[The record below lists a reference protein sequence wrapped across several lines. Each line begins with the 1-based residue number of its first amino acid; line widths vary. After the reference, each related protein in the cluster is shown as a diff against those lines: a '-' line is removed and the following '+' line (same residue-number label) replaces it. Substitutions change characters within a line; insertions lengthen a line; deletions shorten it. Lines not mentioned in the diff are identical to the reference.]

1 MRAQLRAFTR
11 DLRTTHLYLV
21 TYVVHIS
28 PPLNNLP
35 VIQTEHSRAGRLND
49 PGMEANLVGTQQSKG
64 RVTYLT
70 LSSKPPKSVF
80 SAESVVL
87 S

>member
-1 MRAQLRAFTR
+1 MRAQLRAFAR
-11 DLRTTHLYLV
+11 DLRTTHLYLA

-28 PPLNNLP
+28 PSLNNLP
-35 VIQTEHSRAGRLND
+35 IIQTEHPRAGGLDD
-49 PGMEANLVGTQQSKG
+49 PGTEVALVGTQQSKG
-64 RVTYLT
+64 QVTYLT

-80 SAESVVL
+80 SAESVSL